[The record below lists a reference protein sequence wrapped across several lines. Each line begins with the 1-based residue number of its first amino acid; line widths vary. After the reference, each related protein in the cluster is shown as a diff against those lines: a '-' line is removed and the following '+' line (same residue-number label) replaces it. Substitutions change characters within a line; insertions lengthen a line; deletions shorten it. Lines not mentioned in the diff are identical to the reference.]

1 MLHTLTTRISVA
13 MNYTELL
20 SDYLT
25 AVVDDIRR
33 AEAEAEPGADRAAVH
48 AAWGHTR
55 VAAEA
60 LVLSVAAGLRA
71 ARERVEAIGKEVV
84 S

>member
-1 MLHTLTTRISVA
+1 MLHTLTTRLA
-13 MNYTELL
+13 LATNYTELL

-71 ARERVEAIGKEVV
+71 ARERVEAAERRAVG
-84 S
+84 